1 MHRAGASAQ
10 MESKI
15 VTPIRSKIAI
25 HSSRSAWSVVGE
37 AADLIVVHALL
48 VEGGN
53 SEHVAAPSLHPHS
66 KLPRWLLH
74 CGPIPAAVLRWRLPA
89 QGESR
94 VSR

>member
-1 MHRAGASAQ
+1 M
-10 MESKI
+10 
-15 VTPIRSKIAI
+15 TPIRSKIAI

-53 SEHVAAPSLHPHS
+53 SEHVAAYTAPSLHPHS

-89 QGESR
+89 QGESC

>member
-1 MHRAGASAQ
+1 
-10 MESKI
+10 
-15 VTPIRSKIAI
+15 
-25 HSSRSAWSVVGE
+25 
-37 AADLIVVHALL
+37 VHALL

-53 SEHVAAPSLHPHS
+53 SEHVAEPSLHPHS